1 MLHMV
6 DLDTAFQLAEV
17 LEEYIIASDDNNVA
31 LKEVKRKQFK
41 KLYKNLMVSSPLQD
55 ELMKA
60 KGVSKEQ
67 QAKYDKEIDQM
78 AEQVL
83 ILME

>member
-1 MLHMV
+1 
-6 DLDTAFQLAEV
+6 

-55 ELMKA
+55 ELKKE
-60 KGVSKEQ
+60 KGVSK
-67 QAKYDKEIDQM
+67 
-78 AEQVL
+78 
-83 ILME
+83 